1 MLKYEEKL
9 HLDKHYNNLQSN
21 NVLYKLISLIGGVVG
36 YAVLY
41 YFIDYI
47 LTFIPDIKPW
57 SDFTPWFSLG
67 GLIFTITD
75 LIYFACGLILFCYS
89 TIKLSK
95 ITIQNHSVRN
105 DKSNAPNELLVNGY
119 YAKVRHPMY
128 GTFIML
134 QAGFMFSLRSF
145 NGIIIAMIII
155 VLQYVNS
162 VIEERRFLIP
172 TFGEKYKIYT
182 NNVCHML
189 LTRSEIVVLT
199 LISLLSI
206 VGFAF

>member
-1 MLKYEEKL
+1 M
-9 HLDKHYNNLQSN
+9 
-21 NVLYKLISLIGGVVG
+21 IWGGVG

-57 SDFTPWFSLG
+57 SDFKPWLSLG
-67 GLIFTITD
+67 GMTFTITD

-105 DKSNAPNELLVNGY
+105 EKSNTPNELLVNGY

-134 QAGFMFSLRSF
+134 QAGFMFSLRSL

-155 VLQYVNS
+155 VLQYVNA
-162 VIEERRFLIP
+162 VIEERRLLIP
-172 TFGEKYKIYT
+172 TFGEEYKIYT
-182 NNVCHML
+182 NNVRHML

-199 LISLLSI
+199 IVVLLSI
-206 VGFAF
+206 VGLLF